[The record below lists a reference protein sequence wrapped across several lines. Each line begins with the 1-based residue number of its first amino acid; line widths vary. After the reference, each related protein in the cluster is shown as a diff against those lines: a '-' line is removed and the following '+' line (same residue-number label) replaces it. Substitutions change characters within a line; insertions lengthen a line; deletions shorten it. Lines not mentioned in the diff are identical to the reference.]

1 MCAGHKKIRNHTV
14 VEEGVPPPLAAR
26 DQRGRRR
33 LTRLLLRRARLSFVK
48 GSRWTPIIVL
58 SRRGARAQQF
68 FFTTVPDEPRGA

>member
-1 MCAGHKKIRNHTV
+1 MV
-14 VEEGVPPPLAAR
+14 VEGVPPPLAAR